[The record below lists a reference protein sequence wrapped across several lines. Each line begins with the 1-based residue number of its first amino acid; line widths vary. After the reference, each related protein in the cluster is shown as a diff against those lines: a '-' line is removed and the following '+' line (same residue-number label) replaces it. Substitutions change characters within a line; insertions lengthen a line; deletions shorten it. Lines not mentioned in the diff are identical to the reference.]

1 MNQKHKGIILMA
13 IGAICFSAKAIFIK
27 LTYQQFDIDD
37 ITLLTLRFGMSLPFF
52 VIIGLYRYKKG
63 YFKAVSGKDFGVIAL
78 LSLLGYYWA
87 SWFDFRGLQYISAGL
102 ERIILFSY
110 PTLVIIFS
118 SIFLGKKI
126 TRTGLIALVITYLGI
141 AIIAL
146 DPKILSSKNFA
157 LGAGLVLISSVTYAL
172 YLTFG
177 GEMIKKYGSIN
188 FNTLAMI
195 FSSVYVIIHFEVF
208 SNVPIFELPIGVYF
222 YGLALAIISTVI
234 PTFLVMEGIRLL
246 GAGLGS
252 IVGSIGPVAT
262 VILGY
267 IFLGETLSLQE
278 ILGSVLVLVGVLII
292 GK

>member
-1 MNQKHKGIILMA
+1 MA

-52 VIIGLYRYKKG
+52 MIIGLFRYKKG
-63 YFKAVSGKDFGVIAL
+63 HFKAVSGKDFGIIAI

-126 TRTGLIALVITYLGI
+126 SRNGVIALVITYLGI

-195 FSSVYVIIHFEVF
+195 FSSVYVIIHFEAF
-208 SNVPIFELPIGVYF
+208 TNVAIFELPDGVYL
-222 YGLALAIISTVI
+222 YGLALAIVSTVI
-234 PTFLVMEGIRLL
+234 PTFLVMEGIKLL

-278 ILGSVLVLVGVLII
+278 ILGSVLVLIGVLII

>member
-1 MNQKHKGIILMA
+1 MA

-267 IFLGETLSLQE
+267 IFLGETLSLGNSGFRFGISRSFDNRE
-278 ILGSVLVLVGVLII
+278 I
-292 GK
+292 KK

>member
-1 MNQKHKGIILMA
+1 MA

-27 LTYQQFDIDD
+27 LTYQQFEIDD

-52 VIIGLYRYKKG
+52 VIIGLFRYKKG
-63 YFKAVSGKDFGVIAL
+63 HFKAVSGKDFGIIAI

-87 SWFDFRGLQYISAGL
+87 SWFDFKGLQYISAGL

-126 TRTGLIALVITYLGI
+126 SRNGTIALVITYLGI

-146 DPKILSSKNFA
+146 DPKIISSKNFA
-157 LGAGLVLISSVTYAL
+157 LGASLVLISSVTYAL

-195 FSSVYVIIHFEVF
+195 FSSVYVIIHFKIF
-208 SNVPIFELPIGVYF
+208 SEAAIFDLPTGVYF

-234 PTFLVMEGIRLL
+234 PTFLVMEGIKLL

-262 VILGY
+262 VVLGY
-267 IFLGETLSLQE
+267 IFLGETLSFQE
-278 ILGSVLVLVGVLII
+278 ILGSILVLIGVLII

>member
-1 MNQKHKGIILMA
+1 MA

-52 VIIGLYRYKKG
+52 VIIGLYRYKNG
-63 YFKAVSGKDFGVIAL
+63 HFKAVSGKDFGIIAL

-126 TRTGLIALVITYLGI
+126 NRNGVIALVITYLGI

-208 SNVPIFELPIGVYF
+208 SNVPIFELPSGVYL

>member
-1 MNQKHKGIILMA
+1 MTSPCSLFDLECHCHFYDYWSFQIQKGH
-13 IGAICFSAKAIFIK
+13 
-27 LTYQQFDIDD
+27 
-37 ITLLTLRFGMSLPFF
+37 
-52 VIIGLYRYKKG
+52 
-63 YFKAVSGKDFGVIAL
+63 FKAVSGKDFGIIAL

-126 TRTGLIALVITYLGI
+126 SRNGVIALVITYLGI

-195 FSSVYVIIHFEVF
+195 FSSVYVIIHFKAF
-208 SNVPIFELPIGVYF
+208 TNVAIFELPDGVYL
-222 YGLALAIISTVI
+222 YGLALAIVSTVI
-234 PTFLVMEGIRLL
+234 PTFLVMEGIKLL

-278 ILGSVLVLVGVLII
+278 ILGSVLVLIGVLII

>member
-52 VIIGLYRYKKG
+52 MIIGLFRYKKG
-63 YFKAVSGKDFGVIAL
+63 HFKAVSGKDFGIIAL

-126 TRTGLIALVITYLGI
+126 SRNGVIALVITYLGI

-195 FSSVYVIIHFEVF
+195 FSSVYVIIHFKAF
-208 SNVPIFELPIGVYF
+208 TNVAIFELPDGVYL
-222 YGLALAIISTVI
+222 YGLALAIVSTVI
-234 PTFLVMEGIRLL
+234 PTFLVMEGIKLL

-278 ILGSVLVLVGVLII
+278 ILGSVLVLIGVLII

>member
-1 MNQKHKGIILMA
+1 MA

-52 VIIGLYRYKKG
+52 MIIGLFRYKKG
-63 YFKAVSGKDFGVIAL
+63 HFKAVSGKDFGIIAL

-126 TRTGLIALVITYLGI
+126 SRNGVIALVITYLGI

-195 FSSVYVIIHFEVF
+195 FSSVYVIIHFEAF
-208 SNVPIFELPIGVYF
+208 TNVAIFELPDGVYL
-222 YGLALAIISTVI
+222 YGLALAIVSTVI
-234 PTFLVMEGIRLL
+234 PTFLVMEGIKLL

-278 ILGSVLVLVGVLII
+278 ILGSVLVLIGVLII

>member
-52 VIIGLYRYKKG
+52 MIIGLFRYKKG
-63 YFKAVSGKDFGVIAL
+63 HFKAVSGKDFGIIAL

-126 TRTGLIALVITYLGI
+126 SRNGVIALVITYLGI

-195 FSSVYVIIHFEVF
+195 FSSVYVIIHFEAF
-208 SNVPIFELPIGVYF
+208 TNVAIFELPDGVYL
-222 YGLALAIISTVI
+222 YGLALAIVSTVI
-234 PTFLVMEGIRLL
+234 PTFLVMEGIKLL

-278 ILGSVLVLVGVLII
+278 ILGSVLVLIGVLII

>member
-1 MNQKHKGIILMA
+1 MA

-52 VIIGLYRYKKG
+52 VIIGHYRYKKG
-63 YFKAVSGKDFGVIAL
+63 HFKAVSGKDFGIIAL

-126 TRTGLIALVITYLGI
+126 TRTGAIALVITYLGI

-208 SNVPIFELPIGVYF
+208 SNVPIFELPSGVYL